1 MYSGQQKVVALLG
14 PTNTGKTHYAIERML
29 GFGNG
34 LMGLP
39 LRLLAREVYDK
50 ICKISGTTKVALI
63 TGEEKIV
70 PKLATFY
77 ICTVEAMSIDQDF
90 DFIAIDEVQL
100 CADPERGHI
109 FTEKILN
116 LRGKK
121 ETLFL
126 GSDTIKFRL
135 SSLFED
141 ITFINRSRLSDLTYA
156 GAKKISRLPSRSAI
170 IGFSGESV
178 YSIAEFVRRQKGG
191 AAVVLG
197 ALSPRTRNAQVQLYE
212 NGEVD
217 YLVATDAI
225 GMGLNLHTKHVAFS
239 AIRKFDGRNYRELF
253 PNEIGQIAGR
263 AGRNQSN
270 GTFGVTGELPNLDPK
285 LVEVV
290 ENHSYAPVKKLFWR
304 NSNLDFN
311 SVADLIISLEKNP
324 TNSNLLKAREADDLA
339 SLKSLWAL
347 KDVSDKVVHPSN
359 VKLLWE
365 ICLVPDFRKISSA
378 DHCALLKEIFKFLS
392 NSCRI
397 SDDWLHSEISKIN
410 KLDGDIDTLSK
421 RLSFIRTWTYVAN
434 RSNWVNDPDY
444 WQGYTRQIEDNLSDT
459 LHERLKQRF
468 IDRRTSVLIKGLR
481 QREKLVA
488 VIKKDDSIFID
499 DQFVGKLN
507 GFLFELDKN
516 LLPDQKKT
524 FLAAAS
530 SALSDKFKTI
540 SEKFYRE
547 SDHEIEISD
556 KGNFIWQD
564 KIIAKCH
571 KGKEILKPEI
581 IPLVSDFATI
591 EVREKIKRRLT
602 HFLDRKIESV
612 FEPLFNVQGDDSVT
626 GISKGLIFMLIES
639 LGVIPRSVVM
649 NEVKL
654 ITQEER
660 SKLRKHG
667 LRFGQF
673 TIFFP
678 TLIKPAPT
686 KLRLILWGKFLG
698 MDDIPPVP
706 SPGLVSVE
714 MDGSEPKGY
723 FPRAGLRAVG
733 NRAIRIDILERVV
746 DLIRE
751 ENTDDGFEA
760 SSEMLSLTGMSHD
773 QFADLMSGLHY
784 KVEKS
789 QREKKKIGIEKDIAQ
804 EGALT
809 QDNFELE
816 TFYTFYF
823 RKRDGKDVVKR
834 SLGEAKIK
842 KPKSRKSN
850 KKNHA
855 IKDKENRRSFTKNK
869 VAKKIDPN
877 SPFAAL
883 MALKENT

>member
-1 MYSGQQKVVALLG
+1 MHSNQQKVVALLG

-29 GFGNG
+29 GFRNG

-50 ICKISGTTKVALI
+50 VCKILGSSKVALI
-63 TGEEKIV
+63 TGEEKIL
-70 PKLATFY
+70 PKSAKFY
-77 ICTVEAMSIDQDF
+77 ICTVEAMPSDLDF
-90 DFIAIDEVQL
+90 DFIAIDEAQL
-100 CADPERGHI
+100 CADPERGHT

-121 ETLFL
+121 ETIFL
-126 GSDTIKFRL
+126 GSHAIKARL
-135 SSLFED
+135 SNLLDEV
-141 ITFINRSRLSDLTYA
+141 TFIHRPRLSELTFA
-156 GAKKISRLPSRSAI
+156 GPKKISRLPSRSAI

-225 GMGLNLHTKHVAFS
+225 GMGLNLSIKHVAFS
-239 AIRKFDGRNYRELF
+239 AIRKFDGRNFRELF

-270 GTFGVTGELPNLDPK
+270 GTFGVTGELTSLDPK
-285 LVEVV
+285 VAEIV
-290 ENHSYAPVKKLFWR
+290 ENHSYAPVKNFYWR
-304 NSNLDFN
+304 NSDLNFN
-311 SVADLIISLEKNP
+311 SVSELIASLEKNP
-324 TNSNLLKAREADDLA
+324 TNVNLIKAREADDLA
-339 SLKSLWAL
+339 SLKFLWGL
-347 KDVSDKVVHPSN
+347 QHISDKVSCSSH

-365 ICLVPDFRKISSA
+365 ICIIPDFRKISSIE
-378 DHCALLKEIFKFLS
+378 HCSLLQQIFEFLC

-410 KLDGDIDTLSK
+410 KIDGDIDTLSK

-434 RSNWVNDPDY
+434 RSTWVNDPGY

-468 IDRRTSVLIKGLR
+468 IDRRTSILIKGLR

-488 VIKKDDSIFID
+488 VIKNDNSIFID
-499 DQFVGKLN
+499 DQFVGKLK
-507 GFLFELDKN
+507 GFMFELDEN

-524 FLAAAS
+524 FLSAAS
-530 SALSDKFKTI
+530 SALHEKFKLI

-556 KGNFIWQD
+556 QGEFIWQNN
-564 KIIAKCH
+564 IIAICN
-571 KGKEILKPEI
+571 KGIEILKPEI
-581 IPLVSDFATI
+581 LPFVSDFVTA
-591 EVREKIKRRLT
+591 EVREKIKKRLT
-602 HFLDRKIESV
+602 HFLERRIEIL
-612 FEPLFNVQGDDSVT
+612 FEPLFNVQKDESIT
-626 GISKGLIFMLIES
+626 GISKGLSFMLIES

-649 NEVKL
+649 SEVKQ

-678 TLIKPAPT
+678 ALIKPAPT

-698 MDDIPPVP
+698 MKRIPAVP

-723 FPRAGLRAVG
+723 FPRAGLRAAG
-733 NRAIRIDILERVV
+733 NRAIRIDMLERVV
-746 DLIRE
+746 DLIRK
-751 ENTDDGFEA
+751 ENIEKGFEA
-760 SSEMLSLTGMSHD
+760 TSEMLSLTGMSHD
-773 QFADLMSGLHY
+773 QFADLMLGLNY

-789 QREKKKIGIEKDIAQ
+789 QRERKKIVIEKEISGEKAL
-804 EGALT
+804 GA
-809 QDNFELE
+809 DNSDLE
-816 TFYTFYF
+816 TCYTFYF
-823 RKRDGKDVVKR
+823 NKRNDKDLSKR
-834 SLGEAKIK
+834 SFDEAKTNNERSMK
-842 KPKSRKSN
+842 GN
-850 KKNHA
+850 KKNHVSKA
-855 IKDKENRRSFTKNK
+855 KENRRKLRKEKLTD
-869 VAKKIDPN
+869 KIDPN

-883 MALKENT
+883 LALKETT